1 MERGG
6 PVMSGSGDADIR
18 RKRVLFM
25 DDEEMLRSVV
35 SRMLELM
42 GYDVVSAADGEEA
55 VRLYRESAEKGSR
68 FDAVI
73 LDLSVNNGMGGKEAA
88 ALLVEYDP
96 EVVAL
101 VSSGFVGDPVLRNYR
116 EYGFRGVIPKP
127 YTSDALRDGLAR
139 VLTPGVVS

>member
-1 MERGG
+1 
-6 PVMSGSGDADIR
+6 MSGLVEEEIR
-18 RKRVLFM
+18 RKRILFM

-55 VRLYRESAEKGSR
+55 VRLYRESAENGEK

-73 LDLSVNNGMGGKEAA
+73 LDLSVNNGMGGREAA

-96 EVVAL
+96 EVIAL
-101 VSSGFVGDPVLRNYR
+101 VSSGFVGDPVLQNYR

-127 YTSDALRDGLAR
+127 YTSDELREGLSR
-139 VLTPGVVS
+139 VLVPRVAS

>member
-1 MERGG
+1 MAG
-6 PVMSGSGDADIR
+6 PGEISTR

-42 GYDVVSAADGEEA
+42 GYDVASAADGDEA
-55 VRLYRESAEKGSR
+55 VRLYIEAAENGSG

-73 LDLSVNNGMGGKEAA
+73 LDLSVQRGMGGREAA
-88 ALLVEYDP
+88 AKLIEYDP
-96 EVVAL
+96 DVVAL
-101 VSSGFVGDPVLRNYR
+101 VSSGFVGDPVLQNYR

-127 YTSDALRDGLAR
+127 YTSDELREGLSR
-139 VLTPGVVS
+139 VLVPRVSS